1 MASESCLP
9 ELTRNRENRKNT
21 TLSID
26 NSEGY
31 IYCEKPLELNA
42 ISLSSIIP
50 LVLEEAVMERDEIPD
65 PPPCASGLL
74 EDDPTSLLLT
84 ITQVELLRLEA
95 T

>member
-1 MASESCLP
+1 MP

-31 IYCEKPLELNA
+31 IYGEKPLELNA

-50 LVLEEAVMERDEIPD
+50 LVLEEAVMESDEIPD
-65 PPPCASGLL
+65 PPPCASSLL

-84 ITQVELLRLEA
+84 TTQVERLRLEA